1 MNCEV
6 VKHNSHL
13 NRYKLK
19 EIQRHGEAGSVDI
32 AGVKAEQAW
41 VKELLAGFQ
50 PEDQWNMHELA
61 FFTFA
66 TPDHSLTQAKMSGKK
81 MNKF

>member
-32 AGVKAEQAW
+32 AGVKANSDDDKSEVVPPSIKHMIETCQRPEW
-41 VKELLAGFQ
+41 DCLFVCTEGVLNFVEAGC
-50 PEDQWNMHELA
+50 
-61 FFTFA
+61 
-66 TPDHSLTQAKMSGKK
+66 
-81 MNKF
+81 